1 MKENR
6 WLNGRFCPISVL
18 IRLMR
23 LIQAKGQKNENE
35 RLNYFCLDLKV
46 KGSKEVPLI
55 LFPFIIS

>member
-6 WLNGRFCPISVL
+6 WLNGQFCPISVL

-23 LIQAKGQKNENE
+23 LIQVKKQKNE